1 MTAPVTLDNV
11 TATPVATPA
20 DASSAPAVTDAPAT
34 DADAIL
40 TAALTPDTATA
51 GEPQDTPETTQAGET
66 DAGEE
71 PEVFP
76 VDITLPKRGEGDPA
90 KYELELP
97 SQEVADAIRHTQNE
111 AARVPKLLEKAER
124 YQQAADTVAFLE
136 SDPVGGMAVMAQQY
150 PEAGKEFATLF
161 IQANPAIAAQTLLKL
176 GYQVTAAET
185 AYDLIET
192 RAQLAGRDLKDKVNG
207 SQQKFGE
214 HATQNRYVETAQDV
228 ITSIAG
234 PLPLDA
240 TDRKL
245 FETAAAEALSDLY
258 KSNPKAKEP
267 QMVEALQGLVQRF
280 TNRQPVKKVTA
291 QPRKADGTYTKAKN
305 EKFQKLAGGGT
316 SIIPLRAEKVRPDVT
331 LDTLFKA

>member
-1 MTAPVTLDNV
+1 MTAPVTLDTV
-11 TATPVATPA
+11 TDTPA
-20 DASSAPAVTDAPAT
+20 PTPAPALSVPAVSDAPAT

-40 TAALTPDTATA
+40 TAALAPDTPTS
-51 GEPQDTPETTQAGET
+51 PEGDAPSPDAAPEGET
-66 DAGEE
+66 EV
-71 PEVFP
+71 EVFQ
-76 VDITLPKRGEGDPA
+76 VDITLPKRGDGDPG

-97 SQEVADAIRHTQNE
+97 NQEVADAIRHTQNE

-150 PEAGKEFATLF
+150 PEAGKEFAQLF

-192 RAQLAGRDLKDKVNG
+192 RAQLAGRDLKDKVSG

-214 HATQNRYVETAQDV
+214 HAVQSRYIETAQDV

-245 FETAAAEALSDLY
+245 FETAAAEALSNLY
-258 KSNPKAKEP
+258 QSNPRAKEP

-280 TNRQPVKKVTA
+280 TTRPTPKKVVA
-291 QPRKADGTYTKAKN
+291 QPRNKDGTFTDTKAKN
-305 EKFQKLAGGGT
+305 DKFRKLAGGGT
-316 SIIPLRAEKVRPDVT
+316 SITPLRAEKIRPDVT